1 MFNRFKSNPVVY
13 ERDKKVT
20 LVGETDSE
28 GKIFITGY
36 RKEDSTMG
44 QETPKIDIGS
54 ARNLTSPFPVEQ
66 ANTEV
71 PGAPGPIAEVPVAT
85 EAVPAPND
93 SVSGAEEE
101 PVTEPPSLD
110 LSKPPPAE
118 QTEAEPNT
126 EVPPPAEGSAPD
138 TATTP
143 PPPPPVKPPKPAPM
157 GPVSPLFTE
166 KMNQGGRKSRRN
178 KKTGKKQKGGKLRR
192 KSRKQRK

>member
-1 MFNRFKSNPVVY
+1 MFNRFKSKPVVY

-71 PGAPGPIAEVPVAT
+71 SPPV
-85 EAVPAPND
+85 EGSAPND
-93 SVSGAEEE
+93 SVPGAEEEE
-101 PVTEPPSLD
+101 PVTESTIETPPLD
-110 LSKPPPAE
+110 ISNLPPVE
-118 QTEAEPNT
+118 STESEPTT
-126 EVPPPAEGSAPD
+126 EVLPPDAPVTPPAEGSATDALP
-138 TATTP
+138 TP
-143 PPPPPVKPPKPAPM
+143 PPKPPKPASM
-157 GPVSPLFTE
+157 GQVSPLFTE
-166 KMNQGGRKSRRN
+166 EMNQGGRKSRRN

>member
-71 PGAPGPIAEVPVAT
+71 SPPV
-85 EAVPAPND
+85 EGSAPND
-93 SVSGAEEE
+93 SVPGAEEEE
-101 PVTEPPSLD
+101 PVTESTIETPPLD
-110 LSKPPPAE
+110 ISNLPPVE
-118 QTEAEPNT
+118 STESVPTT
-126 EVPPPAEGSAPD
+126 EVLLPDAPVTPPDAPVTPPAEGSAPD
-138 TATTP
+138 APPTP
-143 PPPPPVKPPKPAPM
+143 PPKPPKPAPT
-157 GPVSPLFTE
+157 GQE
-166 KMNQGGRKSRRN
+166 GGRKSRRN